1 MPNQFD
7 IVLCSKRLRELR
19 QERQIS
25 HQALADAIG
34 VSKQVVIN
42 YEQAFINNGISTN
55 SPSDKTFAVAGMKIE
70 TLFKLA
76 EYYNVSTDYLL
87 GRTDVKTP
95 DTSISGCTQLT
106 GLSET
111 SIRKLMELNEENRAT
126 WYGDVCNSIISND
139 NFTALVFYLTTLV
152 TRRFSNKK
160 LSEFNY
166 GATVQEVY
174 EGIVSNVFFRLTT
187 DLKEEYK
194 SKLETDC
201 RDAYDLV
208 YGLYRGNKITEEQR
222 DDLIKEFDKGNFD
235 YVPPELRKRKGE
247 NDNG

>member
-1 MPNQFD
+1 MLSNLIKVWDYMKD
-7 IVLCSKRLRELR
+7 IISKRLDELVDSVLDMDYTKNKRVQSREMG
-19 QERQIS
+19 IP
-25 HQALADAIG
+25 
-34 VSKQVVIN
+34 
-42 YEQAFINNGISTN
+42 YPTFI
-55 SPSDKTFAVAGMKIE
+55 K
-70 TLFKLA
+70 
-76 EYYNVSTDYLL
+76 YYNGTSECSATNLIKIANYYGVSTDYLL
-87 GRTDVKTP
+87 GRTDAKTP

-247 NDNG
+247 KNNG